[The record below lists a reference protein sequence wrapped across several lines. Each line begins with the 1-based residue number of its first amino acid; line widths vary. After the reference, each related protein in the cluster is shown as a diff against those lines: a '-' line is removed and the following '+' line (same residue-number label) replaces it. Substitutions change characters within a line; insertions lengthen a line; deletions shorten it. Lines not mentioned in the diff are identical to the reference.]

1 MELRHLKYFV
11 AVADAGHI
19 TRAAE
24 QLGLQQPPL
33 SQQIRALETEI
44 GTPLFRRHPKGVA
57 LTAAGRE
64 LLPHARRQLQGLQAL
79 QAHMHQV
86 ARGQRGLL
94 SVGFTSSAAAHAYT
108 PGLLR
113 DCRRE
118 HPQIELR
125 LSEGNAAELTAA
137 VAGGQLDCALLRAPV
152 GQPEGLSFE
161 VLLSEPTLLALP
173 IDHEL
178 AQRYGPRSSIPLSAL
193 QGQRLILVRRPGAP
207 GLYATLLTRLQQ
219 RGVTVEVVA
228 EVERM
233 VSNLNLVAAGAG
245 LSLVPASMQGLHP
258 GSVAYRALAARDRI
272 DAPLTL
278 VLREQEQDGVVGTFR
293 DLARLSA
300 AKLRP
305 GRAERTPVRSV
316 PGTDR

>member
-1 MELRHLKYFV
+1 MELRHLRYFV

-33 SQQIRALETEI
+33 SQQIRALETEL
-44 GTPLFRRHPKGVA
+44 GTPLFRRHPKGVS

-125 LSEGNAAELTAA
+125 LSEGNAAELTEA
-137 VAGGQLDCALLRAPV
+137 VASDRLDCALLRAPV
-152 GQPEGLSFE
+152 SRPEGLAFE
-161 VLLSEPTLLALP
+161 TLLSEPALLALP
-173 IDHEL
+173 IDHDL
-178 AQRYGPRSSIPLSAL
+178 AQRFGPRAAIPLVAL

-207 GLYATLLTRLQQ
+207 GLYANLLALLQQ
-219 RGVTVEVVA
+219 RGVTVQVVA

-245 LSLVPASMQGLHP
+245 LSLVPASMQGLHRE
-258 GSVAYRALAARDRI
+258 SVAYRRLPAPDRI
-272 DAPLTL
+272 EAPLTL
-278 VLREQEQDGVVGTFR
+278 VVRDHEPDGVVATFCA
-293 DLARLSA
+293 LARQA
-300 AKLRP
+300 ASRLDGGCTRRLP
-305 GRAERTPVRSV
+305 A
-316 PGTDR
+316 

>member
-1 MELRHLKYFV
+1 MELRHLRYFV
-11 AVADAGHI
+11 AVAEAGHV
-19 TRAAE
+19 TRAAQ

-33 SQQIRALETEI
+33 SQQIRVLEAEI
-44 GTPLFRRHPKGVA
+44 GTALFQRHPKGMK

-64 LLPHARRQLQGLQAL
+64 LLPLARRQLEGLLAL

-86 ARGQRGLL
+86 ARGQRGALT
-94 SVGFTSSAAAHAYT
+94 VGFTSSAAAHAFT
-108 PGLLR
+108 PRLLR
-113 DCRRE
+113 ECRRD

-125 LSEGNAAELTAA
+125 LTEGNAAELTEGL
-137 VAGGQLDCALLRAPV
+137 VAGSLDCALLRAPV
-152 GQPEGLSFE
+152 RRPEGLVFE
-161 VLLSEPTLLALP
+161 TLLSEPAVLALP

-178 AQRYGPRSSIPLSAL
+178 ALRHGPRTPAPLQAL

-207 GLYATLLTRLQQ
+207 GLYANLLALLQQ

-233 VSNLNLVAAGAG
+233 VSNLNLVAAGVG

-258 GSVAYRALAARDRI
+258 ESVAYRRLPPKDAI

-278 VLREQEQDGVVGTFR
+278 VVRADEQDGVVGTFCS
-293 DLARLSA
+293 LARKA
-300 AKLRP
+300 AAPLRARRGAP
-305 GRAERTPVRSV
+305 S
-316 PGTDR
+316 DS